1 MRRTM
6 MLGLAVGALVISSLP
21 LSAETKTVK
30 GELVDQACFLKDKAN
45 RGADHAD
52 CTESCIKKG
61 KAAAVVTED
70 GTVYTITGKYAE
82 NKNAKL
88 VEFASKKVEVTGDV
102 KGDGASK
109 SIDATS
115 IKASN

>member
-6 MLGLAVGALVISSLP
+6 MLGLAVGALVVSALP
-21 LSAETKTVK
+21 LRAEVKTIK

-61 KAAAVVTED
+61 KSAAVVTDD
-70 GTVYTITGKYAE
+70 GTVYMITGKYTD

-88 VEFASKKVEVTGDV
+88 VEFASKKVEVTGDI
-102 KGDGASK
+102 KDGATK